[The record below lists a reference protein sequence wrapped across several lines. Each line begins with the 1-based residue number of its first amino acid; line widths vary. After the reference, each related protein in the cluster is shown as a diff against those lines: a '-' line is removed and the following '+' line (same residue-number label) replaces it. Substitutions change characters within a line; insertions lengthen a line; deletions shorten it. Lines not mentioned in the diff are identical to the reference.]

1 MYIEVALKE
10 DELRRCV
17 FWRDTSI
24 GCKTLRKVRLMY
36 LQVKL
41 KETQF
46 N

>member
-10 DELRRCV
+10 DGLHRCV
-17 FWRDTSI
+17 FWRDAFI
-24 GCKTLRKVRLMY
+24 CCKTLRKVRLMY